1 MPGEM
6 EIIEDPHSGKNGSH
20 QKSVG
25 GSRKLL
31 QLFRLKSLRWRS
43 KTEEISEKE
52 KKQSPDERRDQLD
65 RDMKNNWEQLPAT
78 LRRRK
83 ENLSQAVL
91 DQFTEDVAA
100 AENEIQPDLNANS
113 DKQDKMMQK
122 VSDDSS
128 HQSSLE
134 DIKLSTEKYSGE
146 PLFSGQDL
154 ASVDSLRISSSSSQI
169 IVRPQIHRER
179 SDSSLEC
186 VEHIAEDLSVGP
198 SNNVHLIPPS
208 NLEAGVESEIEVEGE
223 VKIQTDRS
231 VEENGS
237 NAETRRAAQI
247 EPQLKEKSAT
257 QLELLNT
264 TEDSELLT
272 AFLSKEFVL
281 EKSSEERNV
290 AERCLALEEKDRASP
305 LSKIDNCTDLNE
317 QPSDN
322 CDRNK
327 IDLSQSK
334 KISDTFDLKE
344 SKKYDSENNTEFKT
358 SFLPN
363 ESYLYNSS
371 HKDKN
376 ISVHCDT
383 STSSTDLKLSATKE
397 FNQEASKIN
406 APLSYE
412 EEEVMSLLS
421 RAVSEDSLLI
431 PSSSS
436 STSASSVS
444 SSMDEGNH
452 DSGTDIN
459 SPSPST
465 SSCSIETTSRV
476 VIDTTSHYK
485 NPRNSLQSVENL
497 DKSSEANPDE
507 TMQTLVTASQDIGG
521 STDSGMEKS
530 LGCQSTGSPSL
541 SPISKNDGKSSK
553 ISKHGEKTQP
563 KSTTNNAS
571 VAKILSSSSSNCC
584 FSSLSDEPSLYEVV
598 IPRAEYHKPSHIALK
613 TAEYP
618 APRGKFLHDFH
629 HDMLGYSLLAEGKLA
644 YDYISKTQN
653 ESAKSTTKV
662 ESLRRDEE
670 DVMSYYD
677 AVVQESHT
685 SNPKM
690 CDDNI
695 DAFGNCPVHLKSKKA
710 VMDGKEYEHV
720 AKGLYINDYIH
731 AEIKNQKSVSNGR
744 SENRHVDTENA
755 FTKPYAAM
763 EFANFTDLSKEKIF
777 TNGAV
782 DCKDKMWLPDTFGSK
797 WKRPFGLETLNKK
810 PLAMATI
817 MEEREGE
824 ADTNGS
830 TANTSDSEKLTV
842 REILRRFE
850 ELGGRVQLPT
860 DITQVEGENDA
871 EKSATLREIQETLRC
886 LEEKVR
892 HYETKAATTQTQA
905 ADETDSDE
913 KVEHTCIP
921 ILHYYI

>member
-1 MPGEM
+1 MPEEM
-6 EIIEDPHSGKNGSH
+6 EIIEDPHSGKNGGH

-31 QLFRLKSLRWRS
+31 QLFRLKSLRWRN

-83 ENLSQAVL
+83 EKLSQAVL
-91 DQFTEDVAA
+91 DQFTEDAA
-100 AENEIQPDLNANS
+100 PAGNEIQQDLHVNS
-113 DKQDKMMQK
+113 DKQDEMIQK
-122 VSDDSS
+122 VSDDGS

-134 DIKLSTEKYSGE
+134 DIQLSAEKYSGE
-146 PLFSGQDL
+146 PLFSEQDL
-154 ASVDSLRISSSSSQI
+154 ANMESLRISSNSSQI
-169 IVRPQIHRER
+169 IVRPQIHREC

-186 VEHIAEDLSVGP
+186 VENIAEDLSVGP
-198 SNNVHLIPPS
+198 SNNVPLIPPS
-208 NLEAGVESEIEVEGE
+208 NLEAGVKSETE

-231 VEENGS
+231 EEENAS
-237 NAETRRAAQI
+237 NTETHRAEQI
-247 EPQLKEKSAT
+247 EAQLKEKSVT
-257 QLELLNT
+257 QLEFLNT
-264 TEDSELLT
+264 TQDSELLT
-272 AFLSKEFVL
+272 DFLSKEFVL
-281 EKSSEERNV
+281 KKSSEERNMT
-290 AERCLALEEKDRASP
+290 ERCLALEEKDGASP
-305 LSKIDNCTDLNE
+305 LSKTDNCSDLNE
-317 QPSDN
+317 QSSDN

-327 IDLSQSK
+327 IDLLQSK
-334 KISDTFDLKE
+334 KISETFDLKK
-344 SKKYDSENNTEFKT
+344 SKKYDSENITEFKT
-358 SFLPN
+358 FFLPN

-371 HKDKN
+371 HKDKK

-383 STSSTDLKLSATKE
+383 PTSSTDIKLPATEE

-406 APLSYE
+406 ALLSYE
-412 EEEVMSLLS
+412 EQQVMSLLS

-476 VIDTTSHYK
+476 VIDTASHYK
-485 NPRNSLQSVENL
+485 NPKNSLQSVENL
-497 DKSSEANPDE
+497 DKSSEANPGE
-507 TMQTLVTASQDIGG
+507 TMQTLVTTSQDIGG
-521 STDSGMEKS
+521 STDSGIEKS
-530 LGCQSTGSPSL
+530 LGCQSTGSLSL

-553 ISKHGEKTQP
+553 ISKHSEKTPP
-563 KSTTNNAS
+563 KSTTSNTS
-571 VAKILSSSSSNCC
+571 VAKILPSSSSSNCC
-584 FSSLSDEPSLYEVV
+584 FSSLPDEPSLYEVV

-618 APRGKFLHDFH
+618 APRSKFLHDFH
-629 HDMLGYSLLAEGKLA
+629 NDMLGYSLLAEGKLA
-644 YDYISKTQN
+644 CDYISKTQN
-653 ESAKSTTKV
+653 ESAKSATKV
-662 ESLRRDEE
+662 ESLRGDEE

-677 AVVQESHT
+677 AVVQEGHT

-695 DAFGNCPVHLKSKKA
+695 DASGNCPVHLKAKKA
-710 VMDGKEYEHV
+710 VMDGKEYEYI

-731 AEIKNQKSVSNGR
+731 AEIKNQKSVSIGR
-744 SENRHVDTENA
+744 SENRHVSTGNG

-763 EFANFTDLSKEKIF
+763 EFAKPAANYTDLSKEKIF
-777 TNGAV
+777 TNGSI
-782 DCKDKMWLPDTFGSK
+782 DCKDKMCLPDTFGSK
-797 WKRPFGLETLNKK
+797 WKRPFVLETLNKK

-824 ADTNGS
+824 ADTNAS

-860 DITQVEGENDA
+860 DITQVEGDNDA

-892 HYETKAATTQTQA
+892 HYETKAATTQTPA
-905 ADETDSDE
+905 EDETGSGE
-913 KVEHTCIP
+913 KVEHTHIP
-921 ILHYYI
+921 ILHY